1 MKNLSKLLAITLTT
15 SSILGY
21 SQGQDGPGKLSNEER
36 AAQEAQRQKDLA
48 NPDVEV
54 VKLTDHFKSAPDSK
68 LSSQDKAEIFA
79 GVSGEIIAGWA
90 IPTLVVNLSKAKDGD
105 KIINKLAKKGFR
117 VTAKAARVYFITD
130 GVTKIFIRFQEL
142 DPTITA
148 LPGAT
153 AWAVREAH
161 EFALE
166 APERAKRIPGAVH
179 ESVNGVIKSVKGQA
193 NE

>member
-1 MKNLSKLLAITLTT
+1 MKNLSKLLVISL
-15 SSILGY
+15 SISTISGF
-21 SQGQDGPGKLSNEER
+21 SNEREGAGKLSNEER

-48 NPDVEV
+48 NPDVDV

-68 LSSQDKAEIFA
+68 NTFEDRQKIFA
-79 GVSGEIIAGWA
+79 GISGELITGWA
-90 IPTLVVNLSKAKDGD
+90 IPTLVINLSKAKEGD

-117 VTAKAARVYFITD
+117 ITARAARVYLITD
-130 GVTKIFIRFQEL
+130 GLTKIFIRFNEL

-148 LPGAT
+148 LPGT
-153 AWAVREAH
+153 ASWAMREAH

-179 ESVNGVIKSVKGQA
+179 EALSGVIKSVKGQA